1 MFKNNSCMKW
11 DNWGILDRGRLFGLK
26 TTKFLGDNGSV
37 VKFFKSASI
46 LAAFTGE
53 CGMCEGGAETE

>member
-1 MFKNNSCMKW
+1 M
-11 DNWGILDRGRLFGLK
+11 GRLFGFK

-46 LAAFTGE
+46 LAAFTGK
-53 CGMCEGGAETE
+53 CGTCEGGAETE

>member
-1 MFKNNSCMKW
+1 MGC
-11 DNWGILDRGRLFGLK
+11 LFGFK

-46 LAAFTGE
+46 LAAFTGK
-53 CGMCEGGAETE
+53 CGTCEGGAETE